1 MRKQICHRAS
11 ALLTTALS
19 FLAVWTV
26 TLTASPLTC
35 QGQVTIVQL
44 SDTHIGLSA
53 APNAATH
60 LREAVQ
66 MINKIHPDAVILSGD
81 IGESVADWNLA
92 RSILSGLTVPL
103 FYAPGNHDVHTH
115 NVNQYRGVFG
125 PDYYR
130 FDVRG
135 ITFVVIDSQLL
146 GNFDNGNATTP
157 PPLPPDT
164 QAESNKMIAWLSGQA
179 SSIPSG
185 AVVIGIQHI
194 PEFRDGGFPN
204 ALPYWVISEPFH
216 SRELTQLEKMGV
228 KHMLVGHWH
237 AYKVFSAGGITWHVA
252 PTTSHGGGLGFLVHT
267 ISSSGSISTQFVAV
281 KP

>member
-1 MRKQICHRAS
+1 
-11 ALLTTALS
+11 
-19 FLAVWTV
+19 
-26 TLTASPLTC
+26 
-35 QGQVTIVQL
+35 
-44 SDTHIGLSA
+44 
-53 APNAATH
+53 
-60 LREAVQ
+60 
-66 MINKIHPDAVILSGD
+66 
-81 IGESVADWNLA
+81 
-92 RSILSGLTVPL
+92 
-103 FYAPGNHDVHTH
+103 
-115 NVNQYRGVFG
+115 
-125 PDYYR
+125 
-130 FDVRG
+130 
-135 ITFVVIDSQLL
+135 VVIDSQLL

-164 QAESNKMIAWLSGQA
+164 QAESNKMMAWLSGQA
-179 SSIPSG
+179 SSIPKG

-194 PEFRDGGFPN
+194 PEFRDAGFPN